1 MLSDAD
7 GLGVGLDIT
16 CSAAGMRTARGRG
29 AVGGAGG
36 AGPARLTAASPR
48 RGSARRRR
56 RRGVVFC
63 KGCLAL
69 SNMEEAPAA
78 GVTCE
83 RD

>member
-1 MLSDAD
+1 MLSDAA
-7 GLGVGLDIT
+7 GVGVCTDIT
-16 CSAAGMRTARGRG
+16 CSETGMRAARRRG
-29 AVGGAGG
+29 AVGGADG
-36 AGPARLTAASPR
+36 ARLAELTAAAPR
-48 RGSARRRR
+48 LGALRR